1 MKEIKKK
8 SLTNKEVADFL
19 LFNPDFL
26 SKNPEIL
33 NSIEVI
39 HETGGAVSLIQRQVE
54 MLRENYNS
62 TTNNLLDL
70 LSIAKANEEI
80 FSQTKE
86 LILDLIEADSIVK
99 IAERIEFTFE
109 KQFNATKCRL
119 VFFKEHKDIPK
130 GRFKDAK
137 QSHDNFGDKYNTQD
151 IYCGPITEKQAT
163 FLFGKRTKIIE
174 CALVPLRSA
183 EVPGLIAIGSNIE
196 DKYNA
201 EKDTLFLDFIA
212 EVTNKLI
219 EKSNQ

>member
-1 MKEIKKK
+1 M
-8 SLTNKEVADFL
+8 
-19 LFNPDFL
+19 
-26 SKNPEIL
+26 
-33 NSIEVI
+33 I

-80 FSQTKE
+80 FSQTKG
-86 LILDLIEADSIVK
+86 LILDLIEADSILK

-174 CALVPLRSA
+174 CALVPLRSP
-183 EVPGLIAIGSNIE
+183 EFPGLIAIGSNIE
-196 DKYNA
+196 GKYNA

>member
-1 MKEIKKK
+1 MKENKKK
-8 SLTNKEVADFL
+8 PLTNKEVADFL

-54 MLRENYNS
+54 LLRENYNS

-86 LILDLIEADSIVK
+86 LILSLIETKSIIE
-99 IAERIEFTFE
+99 IAEKIEHVFE
-109 KQFNATKCRL
+109 KEFNATKCRL
-119 VFFKEHKDIPK
+119 VFFKDHKAIPK
-130 GRFKDAK
+130 GRLKDAK
-137 QSHDNFGDKYNTQD
+137 ESHKNFGDKYNSID
-151 IYCGPITEKQAT
+151 IYCGPISEKQAT
-163 FLFGKRTKIIE
+163 FIFGKRTKIIE
-174 CALVPLRSA
+174 CALVPLRSS
-183 EVPGLIAIGSNIE
+183 EFPGLIAIGSSIAG
-196 DKYNA
+196 KYNA

-212 EVTNKLI
+212 EVANKLI

>member
-86 LILDLIEADSIVK
+86 LILGLIETDSIVK
-99 IAERIEFTFE
+99 IAEKIEFTFE

-119 VFFKEHKDIPK
+119 IFFKEHRDIPK
-130 GRFKDAK
+130 GSFKDAK
-137 QSHDNFGDKYNTQD
+137 QSHDNFGDK
-151 IYCGPITEKQAT
+151 
-163 FLFGKRTKIIE
+163 
-174 CALVPLRSA
+174 
-183 EVPGLIAIGSNIE
+183 
-196 DKYNA
+196 
-201 EKDTLFLDFIA
+201 
-212 EVTNKLI
+212 
-219 EKSNQ
+219 

>member
-8 SLTNKEVADFL
+8 SLTNKEVTDFL

-86 LILDLIEADSIVK
+86 LILDLIAVSY
-99 IAERIEFTFE
+99 TH
-109 KQFNATKCRL
+109 L
-119 VFFKEHKDIPK
+119 
-130 GRFKDAK
+130 
-137 QSHDNFGDKYNTQD
+137 
-151 IYCGPITEKQAT
+151 
-163 FLFGKRTKIIE
+163 
-174 CALVPLRSA
+174 
-183 EVPGLIAIGSNIE
+183 
-196 DKYNA
+196 
-201 EKDTLFLDFIA
+201 TLPTTPY
-212 EVTNKLI
+212 V
-219 EKSNQ
+219 

>member
-54 MLRENYNS
+54 MLRKNYNS

-80 FSQTKE
+80 FFQTKG

-119 VFFKEHKDIPK
+119 MFFKKHKDIPK

-151 IYCGPITEKQAT
+151 IYYGPITEKQAT

-174 CALVPLRSA
+174 CALVPLRSP
-183 EVPGLIAIGSNIE
+183 EFPGLIAIGSNIE
-196 DKYNA
+196 GKYNT

>member
-1 MKEIKKK
+1 MKENKKK
-8 SLTNKEVADFL
+8 PLTNKEVADFL

-54 MLRENYNS
+54 LLRENYNS

-86 LILDLIEADSIVK
+86 LILSLIETKSIIE
-99 IAERIEFTFE
+99 IAEKIEHVFE
-109 KQFNATKCRL
+109 KEFNATKCRL
-119 VFFKEHKDIPK
+119 VFFKDHKAIPK
-130 GRFKDAK
+130 GRLKDAK
-137 QSHDNFGDKYNTQD
+137 ESHKNFGDKYNSID
-151 IYCGPITEKQAT
+151 IYCGPISEKQAT
-163 FLFGKRTKIIE
+163 FIFGKRTKIIE
-174 CALVPLRSA
+174 CALVPLRSS
-183 EVPGLIAIGSNIE
+183 EFPGLIAIGSSIVG
-196 DKYNA
+196 KYNA

-212 EVTNKLI
+212 EVANKLI

>member
-8 SLTNKEVADFL
+8 SLTTKEVTNFL

-54 MLRENYNS
+54 ILRENYNS

-70 LSIAKANEEI
+70 LSIAKTNEKI

-86 LILDLIEADSIVK
+86 LILDLIKANSIVE
-99 IAERIEFTFE
+99 IAERIEFVFE

-119 VFFKEHKDIPK
+119 RSEEHTSEL
-130 GRFKDAK
+130 
-137 QSHDNFGDKYNTQD
+137 QSH
-151 IYCGPITEKQAT
+151 
-163 FLFGKRTKIIE
+163 
-174 CALVPLRSA
+174 
-183 EVPGLIAIGSNIE
+183 
-196 DKYNA
+196 
-201 EKDTLFLDFIA
+201 
-212 EVTNKLI
+212 
-219 EKSNQ
+219 

>member
-54 MLRENYNS
+54 MLRKNYNS

-80 FSQTKE
+80 FSQTKG
-86 LILDLIEADSIVK
+86 LILDLIEADSILK

-109 KQFNATKCRL
+109 KQFHATKCRL
-119 VFFKEHKDIPK
+119 MFFKEHKDIPK

-174 CALVPLRSA
+174 CAMVPLRSP
-183 EVPGLIAIGSNIE
+183 EFPGLIAIGSNIE
-196 DKYNA
+196 GKYNA
-201 EKDTLFLDFIA
+201 EKDTLYLDFIA

>member
-1 MKEIKKK
+1 M
-8 SLTNKEVADFL
+8 
-19 LFNPDFL
+19 
-26 SKNPEIL
+26 
-33 NSIEVI
+33 
-39 HETGGAVSLIQRQVE
+39 
-54 MLRENYNS
+54 
-62 TTNNLLDL
+62 
-70 LSIAKANEEI
+70 SIAKANEEI

-137 QSHDNFGDKYNTQD
+137 QSHDSFGDKYNTQD

-174 CALVPLRSA
+174 CALVPLRSP
-183 EVPGLIAIGSNIE
+183 EFPGLIAIGSNIE
-196 DKYNA
+196 GKYNT
-201 EKDTLFLDFIA
+201 EKDTLFLDFIS

>member
-8 SLTNKEVADFL
+8 SLTTKEVTNFL

-54 MLRENYNS
+54 ILRENYNS

-70 LSIAKANEEI
+70 LSIAKTNEEI

-86 LILDLIEADSIVK
+86 LILDLIGADSIVE
-99 IAERIEFTFE
+99 IAEKIEFVFE

-119 VFFKEHKDIPK
+119 FLFKEHHYIPT
-130 GRFKDAK
+130 R
-137 QSHDNFGDKYNTQD
+137 
-151 IYCGPITEKQAT
+151 
-163 FLFGKRTKIIE
+163 
-174 CALVPLRSA
+174 
-183 EVPGLIAIGSNIE
+183 
-196 DKYNA
+196 
-201 EKDTLFLDFIA
+201 
-212 EVTNKLI
+212 
-219 EKSNQ
+219 

>member
-1 MKEIKKK
+1 MKENKKK
-8 SLTNKEVADFL
+8 PLTNKEVADFL

-54 MLRENYNS
+54 LLRENYNS

-70 LSIAKANEEI
+70 LSIAKTNEEI

-86 LILDLIEADSIVK
+86 LILSLIETKSIIE
-99 IAERIEFTFE
+99 IAEKIEHVFE
-109 KQFNATKCRL
+109 KEFNATKCRL
-119 VFFKEHKDIPK
+119 VFFKDNKAIPK
-130 GRFKDAK
+130 GRLKDAK
-137 QSHDNFGDKYNTQD
+137 ESHKNFGDKYNSID
-151 IYCGPITEKQAT
+151 IYCGPISEKQAT
-163 FLFGKRTKIIE
+163 FIFGKRTKIIE
-174 CALVPLRSA
+174 CALVPLRSS
-183 EVPGLIAIGSNIE
+183 EFPGLIAIGSNVAG
-196 DKYNA
+196 KYSA
-201 EKDTLFLDFIA
+201 EKDSLFLDFIA